1 MEINLQLDRFVIKT
15 SEKEKHN
22 IDKQLRRY
30 LYATNNSFRTV
41 KNPQSLKFVEMMRPG
56 YKVPTRKQVGESIL
70 NEVYDEEIA
79 ESRLLLKGQIV
90 SMDLDGWSNVHN
102 EPVVCVSV
110 TNENSGSFLAKTYV
124 WPKA

>member
-1 MEINLQLDRFVIKT
+1 
-15 SEKEKHN
+15 
-22 IDKQLRRY
+22 
-30 LYATNNSFRTV
+30 
-41 KNPQSLKFVEMMRPG
+41 MMHPG

-79 ESRLLLKGQIV
+79 ESRILLKGQIV